1 MNEIS
6 QENQHAPRSN
16 LPGLI
21 ALNAILLAVLAV
33 VTFGSA
39 VKAQTAPRGRG
50 EYTMVAGG
58 GSGTDAAIIWI
69 VDVANQEM
77 IAMTY
82 NHNTTVLDGVGYRSL
97 SADAAAVMRGRVRP
111 N

>member
-1 MNEIS
+1 M
-6 QENQHAPRSN
+6 QETLTNNQRNSRGH

-21 ALNAILLAVLAV
+21 ALNAVLLAVLAL

-39 VKAQTAPRGRG
+39 VKAQPAPRGRG

-82 NHNTTVLDGVGYRSL
+82 NHNTTVLDGVGYRNL
-97 SADAAAVMRGRVRP
+97 AADAATVMRGRVRT

>member
-1 MNEIS
+1 MHETPS
-6 QENQHAPRSN
+6 HEQRKAGS

-21 ALNAILLAVLAV
+21 GLNAVLLAVLAV
-33 VTFGSA
+33 VTFGAA
-39 VKAQTAPRGRG
+39 VKAQPAPRGRG

-82 NHNTTVLDGVGYRSL
+82 NHNTTVLDGVGYRNL
-97 SADAAAVMRGRVRP
+97 AADAAAVLRGRARP